1 MFFIAIHNRR
11 FFMPVSLRIPPAKEE
26 MIRKA
31 AAKSG
36 KSKTA
41 FILEAIDEK
50 LGIVKNREQT
60 IRELAGWMSHEEA
73 EELRSSLKVFEE
85 IHEGDWE

>member
-1 MFFIAIHNRR
+1 
-11 FFMPVSLRIPPAKEE
+11 MPVSLRIPPEKDE

-31 AAKSG
+31 AAAAG

-50 LGIVKNREQT
+50 LGLIKNRRQLV
-60 IRELAGWMSHEEA
+60 RELAGWMTHAEA
-73 EELRSSLKVFEE
+73 EELKRSLKVFDE
-85 IHEGDWE
+85 IHDGDWD